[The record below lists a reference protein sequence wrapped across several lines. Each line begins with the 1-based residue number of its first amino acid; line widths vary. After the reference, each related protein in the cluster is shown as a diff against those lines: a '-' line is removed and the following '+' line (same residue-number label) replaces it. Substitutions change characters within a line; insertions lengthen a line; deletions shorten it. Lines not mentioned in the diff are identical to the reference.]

1 MSKNNINDNKK
12 NVELQAR
19 YKYAKSIQ
27 SLELLKNLELSC
39 KRMIDLEV
47 DVDCYL
53 TFFLK
58 SLYLQAKILYDK
70 NDIEAVEKLLNP
82 SNYHFH
88 NSTYQEQMAIK
99 LENLKIAIMQN
110 NGKINEELYPVFTN
124 IKVAA
129 NKNHEIDQLYSK
141 LYYGTL
147 TIDEIKNSDILEIKK
162 DILIL
167 AYYNKNQMSQIP
179 SYQKY
184 CKKKYASIPE
194 YLKILNKLF
203 NIANGQSHYFN
214 IGIYNSIL
222 GANLIKN
229 NQTTIAQEQEQI
241 KPVIRKPKA
250 TTSTESDKIK
260 KEKTVPK
267 YATCVGV
274 NVNNRYKQN
283 TLLPTNVDDNKP
295 EQLIKN
301 TFPNEIE
308 EIGKYLYCS
317 MNNPKNSKNAIKA
330 WDNLSILIE
339 KPITDQQAVDKMLR
353 TIKIFQNAGIIVKDY
368 THNFSDNKQKKKTL

>member
-82 SNYHFH
+82 SNYHFY

-110 NGKINEELYPVFTN
+110 NGKINEELYPVLTN

-147 TIDEIKNSDILEIKK
+147 TIDEIK
-162 DILIL
+162 
-167 AYYNKNQMSQIP
+167 
-179 SYQKY
+179 
-184 CKKKYASIPE
+184 
-194 YLKILNKLF
+194 
-203 NIANGQSHYFN
+203 
-214 IGIYNSIL
+214 
-222 GANLIKN
+222 
-229 NQTTIAQEQEQI
+229 
-241 KPVIRKPKA
+241 
-250 TTSTESDKIK
+250 
-260 KEKTVPK
+260 
-267 YATCVGV
+267 
-274 NVNNRYKQN
+274 
-283 TLLPTNVDDNKP
+283 
-295 EQLIKN
+295 QLH
-301 TFPNEIE
+301 
-308 EIGKYLYCS
+308 
-317 MNNPKNSKNAIKA
+317 
-330 WDNLSILIE
+330 
-339 KPITDQQAVDKMLR
+339 R
-353 TIKIFQNAGIIVKDY
+353 
-368 THNFSDNKQKKKTL
+368 